1 MPSHSENIATTA
13 NATASRRQHLI
24 FAIATV
30 LYWST
35 LYIYVPILSP
45 YLEDRG
51 ISIGLI
57 GFILGSYGLTQ
68 VITRLPL
75 GMYSDIMSRRKPFL
89 IIGML
94 AGLISCA
101 LFMLPGTWG
110 GPLAGRLMAG
120 LCAAAWVP
128 FSVLYASYYPANQ
141 THQAMGTLSFLTVF
155 GQLVGM
161 SASGS
166 LAAWGGWNYAFLCGI
181 IVAGVGA
188 IVAFFVYEPK
198 TKNITAHTNTP
209 TPREG
214 KPPSRF
220 ASLAGVFRSTL
231 LWRVSILSLL
241 AHGILFITMFGFT
254 PLQASELGASKSQL
268 TLIVIAF
275 MVPHAI
281 VSFLSGRVL
290 APRLGSRNVIV
301 AGFLLAALFTAAIP
315 YSDNLVWLAI
325 TQAGNGIAQA
335 MYFPLLLSFA
345 IRPFPIA
352 QRATAMGFYQS
363 VYSIGMFVGPY
374 VAGGLNSLGGLRAGF
389 LFGSS
394 LGLIA
399 AAVAWSKQLRDED

>member
-1 MPSHSENIATTA
+1 MPSRSENIAATT

-68 VITRLPL
+68 VVTRLPL
-75 GMYSDIMSRRKPFL
+75 GMFSDVMSRRKPFL

-120 LCAAAWVP
+120 ICAAAWVP

-161 SASGS
+161 SASGG
-166 LAAWGGWNYAFLCGI
+166 LAAWGGWNYTFACGI
-181 IVAGVGA
+181 IVAGIGA
-188 IVAFFVYEPK
+188 IVAIFVYEPK
-198 TKNITAHTNTP
+198 AVSAKAKAPIRPAGTTHN
-209 TPREG
+209 RL
-214 KPPSRF
+214 
-220 ASLAGVFRSTL
+220 ASLAGVFRSKL

-281 VSFLSGRVL
+281 VSFISGRLL

-301 AGFLLAALFTAAIP
+301 AGFLLAAIFTAAIP
-315 YSDNLVWLAI
+315 YSDNLVWLAL

-345 IRPFPIA
+345 IRPFPA
-352 QRATAMGFYQS
+352 VQRATAMGFYQS
-363 VYSIGMFVGPY
+363 VYSIGMFIGPY
-374 VAGGLNSLGGLRAGF
+374 IAGGLISLGGLRAGF

-394 LGLIA
+394 LGIIA
-399 AAVAWSKQLRDED
+399 AVLSWSKQLRDDD

>member
-1 MPSHSENIATTA
+1 MPSLSENNATTT
-13 NATASRRQHLI
+13 NATASKRQHFI

-51 ISIGLI
+51 ISISLI

-75 GMYSDIMSRRKPFL
+75 GMYSDVMSRRKPFL

-120 LCAAAWVP
+120 ICAAAWVP
-128 FSVLYASYYPANQ
+128 FSVLYASYYPTNQ

-166 LAAWGGWNYAFLCGI
+166 LAAWGGWNYAFVCGI
-181 IVAGVGA
+181 IVAGIGA
-188 IVAFFVYEPK
+188 IVALFVHEPRAVTTQAK
-198 TKNITAHTNTP
+198 TKPPTTN
-209 TPREG
+209 RI
-214 KPPSRF
+214 
-220 ASLAGVFRSTL
+220 ASLSSVFRSKL

-254 PLQASELGASKSQL
+254 PLQASELGATKSQL

-281 VSFLSGRVL
+281 VSFISGRLL
-290 APRLGSRNVIV
+290 APRFGSRNVIA
-301 AGFLLAALFTAAIP
+301 AGFLLAAVFTAAIP
-315 YSDNLVWLAI
+315 YSDNLVSLAL
-325 TQAGNGIAQA
+325 TQTGNGMAQA

-363 VYSIGMFVGPY
+363 VYSIGMFIGPY
-374 VAGGLNSLGGLRAGF
+374 IAGGLNSLGGLRAGF

-399 AAVAWSKQLRDED
+399 AVISWSKQLRDED

>member
-1 MPSHSENIATTA
+1 MSSLSENNASNTTA
-13 NATASRRQHLI
+13 TKRQHLV
-24 FAIATV
+24 FAIATI

-51 ISIGLI
+51 LSIGLI

-75 GMYSDIMSRRKPFL
+75 GMYSDVMSRRKPFL

-94 AGLISCA
+94 AGLVSCA
-101 LFMLPGTWG
+101 LFMLPGSWG

-161 SASGS
+161 SASGG

-181 IVAGVGA
+181 IIAGIGA
-188 IVAFFVYEPK
+188 IVAAFVYEPSTASPQK
-198 TKNITAHTNTP
+198 PTSRPSASETATDKN
-209 TPREG
+209 RL
-214 KPPSRF
+214 
-220 ASLAGVFRSTL
+220 ASLTSVFRSKQ

-254 PLQASELGASKSQL
+254 PLQASE
-268 TLIVIAF
+268 I
-275 MVPHAI
+275 
-281 VSFLSGRVL
+281 GRAHV
-290 APRLGSRNVIV
+290 
-301 AGFLLAALFTAAIP
+301 
-315 YSDNLVWLAI
+315 
-325 TQAGNGIAQA
+325 
-335 MYFPLLLSFA
+335 
-345 IRPFPIA
+345 
-352 QRATAMGFYQS
+352 
-363 VYSIGMFVGPY
+363 
-374 VAGGLNSLGGLRAGF
+374 
-389 LFGSS
+389 
-394 LGLIA
+394 
-399 AAVAWSKQLRDED
+399 

>member
-1 MPSHSENIATTA
+1 MPSLTDNNATTT
-13 NATASRRQHLI
+13 NATASKRQHLI

-120 LCAAAWVP
+120 ICAAAWVP
-128 FSVLYASYYPANQ
+128 FSVLYASYYPTNQ

-166 LAAWGGWNYAFLCGI
+166 LAAWGGWNYAFVCGI
-181 IVAGVGA
+181 LVAGIGA
-188 IVAFFVYEPK
+188 IVALFVYEP
-198 TKNITAHTNTP
+198 TTVTAQVMPKAP
-209 TPREG
+209 TPN
-214 KPPSRF
+214 RF
-220 ASLAGVFRSTL
+220 ASLAGVFRSKL

-254 PLQASELGASKSQL
+254 PLQASELGATKSQL

-281 VSFLSGRVL
+281 VSFISGRVL

-301 AGFLLAALFTAAIP
+301 AGFLLAAIFTAAIP
-315 YSDNLVWLAI
+315 YSDNLVSLAL

-345 IRPFPIA
+345 IRPFPVV

-363 VYSIGMFVGPY
+363 VYSIGMFIGPY
-374 VAGGLNSLGGLRAGF
+374 IAGGLNSLGGLRAGF

-399 AAVAWSKQLRDED
+399 AVISWSKQLRDED